1 MICSFE
7 FLLVIGALE
16 QMIRWRIRISLKVT
30 VDWIQTSSVRCLNI
44 LQSTL

>member
-16 QMIRWRIRISLKVT
+16 QMTRLRTRISLKVT
-30 VDWIQTSSVRCLNI
+30 VDWIQTSSARCLNI